1 MRVFIWVYF
10 FLHLSGFAFSQT
22 SNEVQLDSLYDYA
35 LNLPGE
41 KFDSISY
48 WAYYIK
54 HEFKSCKNTNAY
66 FHRLKGISFDEQNMR
81 DSAVQHFLQAM
92 SAAKEIGF
100 EKLEASLNIDMG
112 LIYVKSKEFEL
123 AIKFFNDALVI
134 NERIQNLKGITSS
147 YNNLGI
153 IYRKLNQ
160 PDKAIS
166 YYQRSLKIKQSL
178 GDERGVATVNNNIG
192 ALFLETSQPEKALH
206 YFKVNLNLH
215 RDQADQSTLFT
226 DYSNMAAAYLSL
238 HNRSHYLLYIDSA
251 ENINKE
257 LKSSLLE
264 ITLKKIY
271 MADAVEL
278 GNYKKAFE
286 LSQQLFKLE
295 HEFVNEEASK
305 STAEMQEKF
314 NAVQRERD
322 NKLLQSSLIQ
332 KELEKRNLIIGLV
345 SLLLVISSLI
355 AFLWQRSK
363 KNHILEQ
370 SNAHIQKQYQKLS
383 ELNYEKNSLLSI
395 VSHDLSMPFANIK
408 LWNSVLQSE
417 SMNLSDEKKKAIQR
431 ISEATQHGEEMIK
444 KILDVERIFAT
455 EAKQLVLD
463 EIDLVAMTKRVID
476 SFEQYCRQKNIM
488 VDTSFSASSIY
499 VLADQTYLLRI
510 LENLLSNAIKFSN
523 PTKHIEVVI
532 QEQANAKVLTIR
544 DYGVGIAKEELPLL
558 FTKYGRINSRPT
570 AGEPSTGLGLSIVKK
585 LADELGIQIDVQSM
599 KDEGTSISLIFPAT

>member
-1 MRVFIWVYF
+1 MKRLIWIVVYLHAAGMVF
-10 FLHLSGFAFSQT
+10 GQAT
-22 SNEVQLDSLYDYA
+22 EEAKLDSLYDYA
-35 LNLPGE
+35 LNLPVE

-48 WAYYIK
+48 WAQTIQQ
-54 HEFKSCKNTNAY
+54 EFKGLKNTTAY
-66 FHRLKGISFDEQNMR
+66 FHRLKGISFDEQNQR
-81 DSAVQHFLQAM
+81 DSAVQHFLWAM
-92 SAAKEIGF
+92 SAAKEVSF
-100 EKLEASLNIDMG
+100 KKLEASLNIDMG
-112 LIYVKSKEFEL
+112 LIHVKSKEYES

-134 NERIQNLKGITSS
+134 NERIQNLKGVTSS

-192 ALFLETSQPEKALH
+192 ALFLETSRPDKALP
-206 YFKVNLNLH
+206 YFKVNVSIH
-215 RDQADQSTLFT
+215 RDQSDRSTLFT

-238 HNRSHYLLYIDSA
+238 HDRPHYLLYIDSA
-251 ENINKE
+251 GVIQHE
-257 LKSSLLE
+257 LKSSFLE

-271 MADAVEL
+271 MADAVDL

-286 LSQQLFKLE
+286 ISQELFKLE

-314 NAVQRERD
+314 NAVQREKD
-322 NKLLQSSLIQ
+322 NKLLQSRIFQ

-345 SLLLVISSLI
+345 SLLLVISLLI
-355 AFLWQRSK
+355 AFLWQRHK
-363 KNHILEQ
+363 KNRLLEQ
-370 SNAHIQKQYQKLS
+370 SHAQIHKQYQKLS

-417 SMNLSDEKKKAIQR
+417 SSGLNEEKKKAILR

-444 KILDVERIFAT
+444 KILDVERIFAV
-455 EAKQLVLD
+455 EAKQLVLK
-463 EIDLVAMTKRVID
+463 EIDLVAMTQRVIE
-476 SFEQYCRQKNIM
+476 SFEQYCAQK
-488 VDTSFSASSIY
+488 SITIDACY
-499 VLADQTYLLRI
+499 TLPVIQVLADQTYLWRI

-523 PTKHIEVVI
+523 SSKHIEVVI
-532 QEQANAKVLTIR
+532 HEQAGTKILTIR
-544 DYGVGIAKEELPLL
+544 DYGVGIAQEELPLL

-585 LADELGIQIDVQSM
+585 LADELGIRIEVKSV
-599 KDEGTSISLIFPAT
+599 KGEGTSISLWFSPL

>member
-1 MRVFIWVYF
+1 MRVFGWIFV
-10 FLHLSGFAFSQT
+10 FLHVAGIAFSQ
-22 SNEVQLDSLYDYA
+22 SKQEGQLDSLYDYA

-48 WAYYIK
+48 WAHYVQQ
-54 HEFKSCKNTNAY
+54 EFKSCKNTSAY

-81 DSAVQHFLQAM
+81 DSAVHHFLQAM
-92 SAAKEIGF
+92 SAAKEIGV

-112 LIYVKSKEFEL
+112 LIHVKSKEYEA

-192 ALFLETSQPEKALH
+192 ALFLETNQPGKALP
-206 YFKVNLNLH
+206 YFKVNVDIH
-215 RDQADQSTLFT
+215 RNQSDKSTLFT
-226 DYSNMAAAYLSL
+226 DYSNLAAAYLSL
-238 HNRSHYLLYIDSA
+238 HDQARFQWYIDSA
-251 ENINKE
+251 QMLNKE
-257 LKSSLLE
+257 IKSTLFE
-264 ITLKKIY
+264 ITLTKIF
-271 MADAVEL
+271 MAEAVAK

-286 LSQQLFKLE
+286 LSQQLFELE
-295 HEFVNEEASK
+295 HAFVNEETLM

-314 NAVQRERD
+314 NAVQREKD

-355 AFLWQRSK
+355 AFLWQRNR
-363 KNHILEQ
+363 KNKLLEQ
-370 SNAHIQKQYQKLS
+370 SHAHIQKQYQKLS

-417 SMNLSDEKKKAIQR
+417 SMSLSDEKKKAIQR

-463 EIDLVAMTKRVID
+463 EIDLVVMTKRVID
-476 SFEQYCRQKNIM
+476 SFEQYCRQKNIT
-488 VDTSFSASSIY
+488 VDTSFSKSSVY
-499 VLADQTYLLRI
+499 VLADQSYLLRI

-532 QEQANAKVLTIR
+532 QEQAEAKILMIR

-585 LADELGIQIDVQSM
+585 LADELGIRIDVQSLEN
-599 KDEGTSISLIFPAT
+599 EGTSISLIFSPS